1 MIHRTE
7 PYTIIAEQR
16 SLIEDLAKSNAGYIR
31 NFERL
36 KLNREEVSIDQ
47 ESVPADWSNSMP
59 TPKTLTARGP
69 ASTLTVDAPVQ
80 RESSADAKGLD
91 RGPYK
96 GSDIPYFSSSD
107 RLGWLLQQYDNLMRT
122 LLREVSAPDY
132 EIAEESRSRIKAD
145 IVLTQRREMNTLS
158 RGCWPGIPSFADPR
172 TMRMQQSGQRVRE
185 YSASKVDVDQVSAP
199 VRPVS
204 TQPFSAI
211 HCISPSDANSPS
223 FEMGASFIAPLSNR
237 VDEIHYGP
245 QPRTLEPQSWT
256 PNNDDLRPQSYIR
269 QSEASPRLPLPV
281 SYSYTVPPAQ
291 ASSFHAE
298 APSFRAEARS
308 LEKYDRKLL
317 KAGFGQSDRL
327 QPTQS
332 ESEGD
337 VTPWQQRGRDDC
349 RNEYND
355 DQVATSSSVGYGDS
369 NEGVTY
375 DCRSVP
381 QPPLSDDPHRYG
393 EFTGGAG
400 SEAPPALV
408 FCSEQT
414 SSRPMRKAA
423 SHDASLNLEVL
434 LGGQVPQWGPSL
446 HPEVP
451 LEGQVPQWENDSS
464 NPRSSKRLR
473 ISKVEAS
480 GGPATAN
487 EDPPAH
493 QGGAG
498 DVIEIANDCQGSR
511 THTVTKNYIG
521 CSMARHS
528 RSLPRKSSVMRKRRK
543 SLVPKESLE
552 RIFKDDGSEDWAEH
566 IVDKLLATW
575 TTLPLHT
582 SQINPPHGTLAEA
595 AY

>member
-1 MIHRTE
+1 M
-7 PYTIIAEQR
+7 
-16 SLIEDLAKSNAGYIR
+16 S
-31 NFERL
+31 
-36 KLNREEVSIDQ
+36 
-47 ESVPADWSNSMP
+47 
-59 TPKTLTARGP
+59 TPKTLTAREP
-69 ASTLTVDAPVQ
+69 ASTLAVDAPVQ
-80 RESSADAKGLD
+80 RELSADAKGLD
-91 RGPYK
+91 RESYK
-96 GSDIPYFSSSD
+96 GSDIPNFSSSD

-237 VDEIHYGP
+237 VDEIHYGT

-291 ASSFHAE
+291 ASSFHPEARSFHPEARSFHAE
-298 APSFRAEARS
+298 APS
-308 LEKYDRKLL
+308 LGKYDRKLL

-327 QPTQS
+327 QPTQP

-349 RNEYND
+349 RNDYND
-355 DQVATSSSVGYGDS
+355 DQVAKSSSVSYRDVDKGG
-369 NEGVTY
+369 NFQ
-375 DCRSVP
+375 CLSVP
-381 QPPLSDDPHRYG
+381 QPPLSDDQHRYG

-400 SEAPPALV
+400 YGSHHRQLISQTLDSEAPPSLLHYL
-408 FCSEQT
+408 EQT
-414 SSRPMRKAA
+414 SSRPMGKAT
-423 SHDASLNLEVL
+423 SHSASLHLEAVL
-434 LGGQVPQWGPSL
+434 GRQVPQWGPSL

-451 LEGQVPQWENDSS
+451 LGGQVPQWENDSS

-528 RSLPRKSSVMRKRRK
+528 RSLPRKSSLMRKRRK

-575 TTLPLHT
+575 TTPPLHT